1 MKKILLV
8 DDLALNREML
18 ASRLSKRG
26 FEVIP
31 ASNGQEAI
39 DLVVTR
45 APDLILMDMEMPVM
59 DGREATRRLK
69 ADEVHQNIP
78 VIALTSNSLPGDRE
92 MAMNA
97 GCDDYDT
104 KPVDFPRLLEKIQS
118 HLRIG

>member
-69 ADEVHQNIP
+69 ADEVHQKIP

>member
-1 MKKILLV
+1 
-8 DDLALNREML
+8 
-18 ASRLSKRG
+18 
-26 FEVIP
+26 
-31 ASNGQEAI
+31 
-39 DLVVTR
+39 
-45 APDLILMDMEMPVM
+45 M

-69 ADEVHQNIP
+69 ADEVHQKIP

>member
-69 ADEVHQNIP
+69 ADEVHQKIP

-104 KPVDFPRLLEKIQS
+104 KPVDFPRLLEKIHS

>member
-18 ASRLSKRG
+18 AARLSKRG
-26 FEVIP
+26 FEVIL
-31 ASNGQEAI
+31 ASNGQEAL
-39 DLVVTR
+39 DLVS
-45 APDLILMDMEMPVM
+45 AQKPDLILMDMEMPVM

-69 ADEVHQNIP
+69 ADKVHQKIP

-92 MAMNA
+92 MSLEA

>member
-18 ASRLSKRG
+18 AARLSKRG

-31 ASNGQEAI
+31 ASNGQEAL
-39 DLVVTR
+39 DLVS
-45 APDLILMDMEMPVM
+45 AQKPDLILMDMEMPVM

-69 ADEVHQNIP
+69 ADEVHQKIP